1 MNNWTCGLKDGFSLV
16 LAFFWVLVKNVSWLC
31 FNMKW
36 TILEHVFGPSLCTD
50 SNLPGML
57 GTLKL
62 LSINS
67 VDLNNI
73 GRSWTVTWYFRCK
86 FGRFFIVWDPEKKHG
101 LHIIRIN
108 INHEVEV
115 PHSKKHPLGIVCS
128 GEAHWRATRVSW
140 YRVWTL
146 KHKWQSP
153 IHCRGPTTT
162 PVGVSRISAFGLR
175 DCRPPLPCRYA
186 TWRCHVKTA
195 FWARKWWKGIKFS
208 GTVIW
213 EVGEHV
219 WRGHF
224 EFLDFLLSGTQN
236 LQVRVPKQTI
246 SMIFWRTAV
255 WIVFWWFI
263 HCGLEVVFRLP
274 PSTERPTSMK
284 SLKRC
289 SGESIN
295 ESGGGAK
302 TTAETGNRMGL

>member
-1 MNNWTCGLKDGFSLV
+1 
-16 LAFFWVLVKNVSWLC
+16 
-31 FNMKW
+31 
-36 TILEHVFGPSLCTD
+36 
-50 SNLPGML
+50 ML

-208 GTVIW
+208 GIVIW

-236 LQVRVPKQTI
+236 LQVRVPKQNH
-246 SMIFWRTAV
+246 FHDFFGGTAV
-255 WIVFWWFI
+255 WICVLMIYPLWFGGGVSI
-263 HCGLEVVFRLP
+263 TV
-274 PSTERPTSMK
+274 SIT
-284 SLKRC
+284 
-289 SGESIN
+289 SIN
-295 ESGGGAK
+295 RETNIDEIIEEVLGWKYKWKAGGGAK